1 MISNPSALCYNL
13 TMIITNHGKQF
24 FKIQQGDTVI
34 AINPI
39 SKDSKEFNKVKFGSN
54 IVLVTTNHPDFNGI
68 ENATYG
74 DNEPFVV
81 EGPGEYE
88 ISDIF
93 ITGFETKAV
102 IDGKDY
108 YNTVY
113 KIRFEEMVIVFC
125 GNISSDLDPKIKE
138 QIAEP
143 DLLFVPIQGN
153 NTLDPVKAHKLAN
166 SLEAKAV
173 VPMDFDKANLAQFL
187 KESGDDV
194 RPVEKATLKK
204 KDFAEMKGD
213 IIVLM

>member
-1 MISNPSALCYNL
+1 
-13 TMIITNHGKQF
+13 MIITNHGKQF

>member
-1 MISNPSALCYNL
+1 
-13 TMIITNHGKQF
+13 MIITNHGKQF

-93 ITGFETKAV
+93 ITGFETKSV
-102 IDGKDY
+102 IDGKEY
-108 YNTVY
+108 FNTVY

-143 DLLFVPIQGN
+143 DLLFVPINGN
-153 NTLDPVKAHKLAN
+153 NTIDPVKAHKLAN

-173 VPMDFDKANLAQFL
+173 IPMDFDKANLAQFL
-187 KESGDDV
+187 KESGEQV
-194 RPVEKATLKK
+194 EAIEKATLKK
-204 KDFAEMKGD
+204 KDFTEMKGNV
-213 IIVLM
+213 IVLK

>member
-1 MISNPSALCYNL
+1 
-13 TMIITNHGKQF
+13 MIITNHGKQF

-54 IVLVTTNHPDFNGI
+54 IVLVTTNHPDFNGV

-93 ITGFETKAV
+93 ITGFETKSV
-102 IDGKDY
+102 IDGKEY

-138 QIAEP
+138 QIVEP
-143 DLLFVPIQGN
+143 DLLFVPINGN
-153 NTLDPVKAHKLAN
+153 NTIDPVKAHKLAN

-187 KESGDDV
+187 KESGENIE
-194 RPVEKATLKK
+194 PTEKATLKK
-204 KDFAEMKGD
+204 KDFAEMKGNV
-213 IIVLM
+213 IVLK

>member
-1 MISNPSALCYNL
+1 
-13 TMIITNHGKQF
+13 MIITNHGKQF

-54 IVLVTTNHPDFNGI
+54 IVLVTTNHTDFNGV

-88 ISDIF
+88 INDIF
-93 ITGFETKAV
+93 ITGFETKSV
-102 IDGKDY
+102 IDGKEY

-138 QIAEP
+138 QIVEP

-153 NTLDPVKAHKLAN
+153 NTIDPVKAHKLAN

-173 VPMDFDKANLAQFL
+173 IPMDFDKANLAQFL
-187 KESGDDV
+187 KESGESV
-194 RPVEKATLKK
+194 EPVEKVTLKK
-204 KDFAEMKGD
+204 KDFVEMKGNV
-213 IIVLM
+213 IVLK

>member
-1 MISNPSALCYNL
+1 
-13 TMIITNHGKQF
+13 MIITNHGKQF

-93 ITGFETKAV
+93 ITGFETKSV
-102 IDGKDY
+102 IDGKEY

-138 QIAEP
+138 QIVEP
-143 DLLFVPIQGN
+143 DLLFVPINGN
-153 NTLDPVKAHKLAN
+153 NTIDPVKAHKLAN

-187 KESGDDV
+187 KESGENV
-194 RPVEKATLKK
+194 EPVEKATLKK
-204 KDFAEMKGD
+204 KDFAEMKGNV
-213 IIVLM
+213 IVLK

>member
-1 MISNPSALCYNL
+1 
-13 TMIITNHGKQF
+13 MIITNHGKQF

-34 AINPI
+34 ALNPI

-54 IVLVTTNHPDFNGI
+54 IVLVTTNHPDFNGV

-88 ISDIF
+88 INDIF

-102 IDGKDY
+102 IDGKEY

-113 KIRFEEMVIVFC
+113 KIRFEEMIIVFC
-125 GNISSDLDPKIKE
+125 GNIAGDLDPKIKE
-138 QIAEP
+138 QIVEP
-143 DLLFVPIQGN
+143 DLLFVPIQGS
-153 NTLDPVKAHKLAN
+153 NTIDPVKAHKLAN

-173 VPMDFDKANLAQFL
+173 IPMDFDKANLAQFL
-187 KESGDDV
+187 KESGEQVDA
-194 RPVEKATLKK
+194 VEKATLKK
-204 KDFAEMKGD
+204 KDFAEMKGNV
-213 IIVLM
+213 IVLK

>member
-1 MISNPSALCYNL
+1 
-13 TMIITNHGKQF
+13 MIITNHGKQF

-93 ITGFETKAV
+93 ITGFETKSV
-102 IDGKDY
+102 IDGKEY

-138 QIAEP
+138 QIVEP
-143 DLLFVPIQGN
+143 DLLFVPINGN
-153 NTLDPVKAHKLAN
+153 NTIDPVKAHKLAN

-173 VPMDFDKANLAQFL
+173 VPMDFDKVNLAQFL
-187 KESGDDV
+187 KESGEK
-194 RPVEKATLKK
+194 VEPTEKVTLKK
-204 KDFAEMKGD
+204 KDFTEMKGN
-213 IIVLM
+213 VLVLK